1 MRKISLL
8 FLISLSINGVFGDE
22 VKSVS
27 VMEGDSVT
35 LHTDITEIQRDDLL
49 NWIFNKDDYIAQIN
63 NKVNLI
69 SIYDDVLDGRFRDRL
84 QVNNQ
89 TGDLTITN
97 ITTQH
102 TGDYHLEINGEKITG
117 QTFSVSVIHVDPDEM
132 KSVSVMEGDSVTLHT
147 DVLDIKKYDVIQW
160 RFQHENSLL
169 AELNRKT
176 AFFSTFDDV
185 HDGRF
190 KGRLQLNVQ
199 TGSLTITNIRN
210 KHAGLYEVDISNSS
224 SHTIH
229 QSITVTVSGKV
240 TTVSVIKGDWVTLKT
255 NTEIQ
260 TYDLIQ
266 WMFAPD
272 DDTRIAEIYKS
283 DNTFAVYDGADGR
296 FRDRLMLNNQTGYLT
311 IINIRT
317 EDAGLYELKMS
328 SSRRSIQRR
337 FSVNVSER
345 GLSSYVIAGLCF
357 GVLLVSVALTAG
369 VFYCRQRFPKAT
381 IRKVMVGR
389 SVRLKT
395 DVDNIETDDVIEWR
409 FKPGPFRNNVIAKIQ
424 RNNLT
429 AASDE
434 RLCRNMTLN
443 KRTGSLYITDITA
456 DHSGS
461 YELKITSGVI
471 TSYKRFKVIVSDFI
485 PPKDLLEISFPLM
498 SKWSRTAAE

>member
-1 MRKISLL
+1 MKMISLL
-8 FLISLSINGVFGDE
+8 FIISLSINGVFGDE

-35 LHTDITEIQRDDLL
+35 LHTDITELQRDDVLH
-49 NWIFNKDDYIAQIN
+49 WWFDKDNLIAQIN
-63 NKVNLI
+63 NESNLI
-69 SIYDDVLDGRFRDRL
+69 LILEVPDGRFRDRL

-102 TGDYHLEINGEKITG
+102 TGDYKLEINGESTG
-117 QTFSVSVIHVDPDEM
+117 QTFSVSVIHVYTDEM
-132 KSVSVMEGDSVTLHT
+132 NSVSVMEGDSVTLNT
-147 DVLDIKKYDVIQW
+147 DVLDIKKYDEIRW
-160 RFQHENSLL
+160 RFQHERSPL
-169 AELNRKT
+169 AVLNRKT
-176 AFFSTFDDV
+176 AFFSTYDDV

-199 TGSLTITNIRN
+199 TGSLTITNIRI
-210 KHAGLYEVDISNSS
+210 KHAGLYEVDISNSR

-240 TTVSVIKGDWVTLKT
+240 TTASVIKGGSVTLKT

-260 TYDLIQ
+260 SYDLIQ
-266 WMFAPD
+266 WMFVPD

-296 FRDRLMLNNQTGYLT
+296 FRDRLILNKQNGDLT
-311 IINIRT
+311 ITDIRI

-328 SSRRSIQRR
+328 SNRRSIQRR

-345 GLSSYVIAGLCF
+345 GLSSYVIVGLCL
-357 GVLLVSVALTAG
+357 GVLLISVALTAG

-395 DVDNIETDDVIEWR
+395 DVDNIETDDVVEWR
-409 FKPGPFRNNVIAKIQ
+409 FKPGPFRNTVIAKIQ

-429 AASDE
+429 AVSDE

-471 TSYKRFKVIVSDFI
+471 TSYKRFKVIVYDFI